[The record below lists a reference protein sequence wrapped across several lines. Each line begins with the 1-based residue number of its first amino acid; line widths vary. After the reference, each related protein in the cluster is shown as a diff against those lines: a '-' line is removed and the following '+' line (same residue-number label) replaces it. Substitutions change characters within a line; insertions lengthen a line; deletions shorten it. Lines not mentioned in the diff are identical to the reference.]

1 MIFIIIISFTS
12 LILWPSQETPLL
24 VLDQRER
31 NYGLDKKISHRYAM
45 TLTLDRNLFQGH
57 YQQTLQAE
65 FLVKYGQDWIRR
77 EKNVSEMDFQEVC
90 FDNDI

>member
-1 MIFIIIISFTS
+1 MIFIIIISFTM
-12 LILWPSQETPLL
+12 LILWPSQETPLS

-57 YQQTLQAE
+57 RQQKLQAK
-65 FLVKYGQDWIRR
+65 FLVKYGEDWIRG
-77 EKNVSEMDFQEVC
+77 EKICFRNGFQRSLL
-90 FDNDI
+90 

>member
-1 MIFIIIISFTS
+1 MIFIIIISFTL

-45 TLTLDRNLFQGH
+45 TLTLDKNLFQGH
-57 YQQTLQAE
+57 CQQKLQVE

-77 EKNVSEMDFQEVC
+77 EKIPVC
-90 FDNDI
+90 FRNGFQRSLL

>member
-57 YQQTLQAE
+57 CQQK
-65 FLVKYGQDWIRR
+65 FLVKYGEDWIRR
-77 EKNVSEMDFQEVC
+77 EKICFRNGFQRSLL
-90 FDNDI
+90 

>member
-24 VLDQRER
+24 VLDQKR

-77 EKNVSEMDFQEVC
+77 EKIC
-90 FDNDI
+90 FRNGFPRSLL

>member
-1 MIFIIIISFTS
+1 MIFIIIISFTL

-77 EKNVSEMDFQEVC
+77 EKIC
-90 FDNDI
+90 FRNGFPRSLL